1 MLINEPCIITPR
13 LLPGLKLGEAF
24 ISIEYSSRPGDDGR
38 DRYRWHIDLP
48 EGEFSDDD
56 LQSGCQGGSL
66 TEGLSSL
73 LSFLTAAAE
82 SYSYR
87 ERTGREGEN
96 EDLFPAAVVAW
107 AADNSDDLSS
117 LQCAIE
123 EAGEPV
129 ICE

>member
-1 MLINEPCIITPR
+1 MLIKEPCIITPR

-24 ISIEYSSRPGDDGR
+24 VSIEYSDRPGDNGR

-66 TEGLSSL
+66 AEGLSSL

-82 SYSYR
+82 SYRYR

-96 EDLFPAAVVAW
+96 EDLFPAEVVAW
-107 AADNSDDLSS
+107 AADNADDLSM
-117 LQCAIE
+117 LHCEIE

-129 ICE
+129 IDE